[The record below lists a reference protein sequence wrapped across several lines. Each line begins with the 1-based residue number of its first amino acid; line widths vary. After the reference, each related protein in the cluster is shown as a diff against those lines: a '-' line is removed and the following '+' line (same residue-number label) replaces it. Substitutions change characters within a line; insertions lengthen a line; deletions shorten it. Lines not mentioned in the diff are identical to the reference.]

1 VVIVTMVLAS
11 GEGLEMG
18 QALRAPFI
26 DTLGWPR
33 LGGWSATVVER
44 IGAAALLV

>member
-1 VVIVTMVLAS
+1 MGFAS
-11 GEGLEMG
+11 GEGLEME

-33 LGGWSATVVER
+33 VGAWNATVVER
-44 IGAAALLV
+44 VGAAVLLV

>member
-1 VVIVTMVLAS
+1 MGFAS

-33 LGGWSATVVER
+33 VGAWNATVVER
-44 IGAAALLV
+44 IGAAVLLV